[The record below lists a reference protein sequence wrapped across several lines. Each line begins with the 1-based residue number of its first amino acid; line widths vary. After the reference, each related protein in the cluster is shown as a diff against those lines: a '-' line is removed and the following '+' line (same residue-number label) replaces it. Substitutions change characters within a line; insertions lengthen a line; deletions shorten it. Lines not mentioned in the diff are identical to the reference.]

1 MLAPKCLKLC
11 NLIKHTPYFNTICLK
26 LVLNKKSLGLFITNH
41 LKSENTSGVKKT
53 LLGVPN
59 EAVLLRITKVHLNI
73 KRSSHLQTF
82 PNCKLF
88 LIHPLEHEEAISRLL
103 TQVFLSN

>member
-11 NLIKHTPYFNTICLK
+11 NLIKHTPYFNTTCLK
-26 LVLNKKSLGLFITNH
+26 LVLNKKSLCADFKKWLFITNH
-41 LKSENTSGVKKT
+41 LGLKNTSVVKKI

-73 KRSSHLQTF
+73 KRSLH
-82 PNCKLF
+82 
-88 LIHPLEHEEAISRLL
+88 
-103 TQVFLSN
+103 

>member
-1 MLAPKCLKLC
+1 MRKD
-11 NLIKHTPYFNTICLK
+11 F
-26 LVLNKKSLGLFITNH
+26 KKWLFITNH

-88 LIHPLEHEEAISRLL
+88 FDTPCRARRGDFPSFD
-103 TQVFLSN
+103 TSFFN